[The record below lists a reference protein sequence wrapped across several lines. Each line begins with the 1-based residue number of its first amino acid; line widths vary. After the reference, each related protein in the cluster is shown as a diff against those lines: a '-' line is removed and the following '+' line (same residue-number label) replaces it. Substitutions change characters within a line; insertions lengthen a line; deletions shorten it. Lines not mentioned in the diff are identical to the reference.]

1 MSKEAQFGLLEDSHR
16 QIIVQLE
23 QIGQPPNWRTN
34 PAKVEASLELTVEE
48 AIILAKIARL
58 EQSFPHMTA
67 ALECLREAKSVADQH
82 VVESILKQAIVASL
96 RYPKYVDGEADRDLD
111 LGKVDSA
118 FARFATIMQSVG
130 TITRIKLGL
139 D

>member
-1 MSKEAQFGLLEDSHR
+1 MQIRGLEERHLVVINSLDKIR
-16 QIIVQLE
+16 CPQ
-23 QIGQPPNWRTN
+23 NWTTD
-34 PAKVEASLELTVEE
+34 PDKVEASLELIIEE
-48 AIILAKIARL
+48 AIILAEIARL
-58 EQSFPHMTA
+58 KQSFPHMTA

-111 LGKVDSA
+111 LGKVDTA